1 MDEKESN
8 KRENSMLGP
17 QGTGHAQNF
26 AKGDSPLAV
35 SGAAISRLQPE
46 GHENIPR
53 TEADHEIRV
62 SDFVSTASG
71 GSDALFSTSG
81 EQELLSGEKLQ
92 DPLQTV
98 KTPVLGGSQSEGR
111 HSSPRHFLATLLCF
125 G

>member
-1 MDEKESN
+1 MEKSQIKERIVCWDPRGRVMP
-8 KRENSMLGP
+8 KI
-17 QGTGHAQNF
+17 F

-35 SGAAISRLQPE
+35 SGAPKSRFQPE
-46 GHENIPR
+46 GHENISRPR
-53 TEADHEIRV
+53 ADHEIRV

-98 KTPVLGGSQSEGR
+98 KTPVLRG
-111 HSSPRHFLATLLCF
+111 
-125 G
+125 